1 MSTCPTSLK
10 LALDR
15 SLRSVDADGHLR
27 VEESRISKANVCPY
41 KGSEIPNSKALG
53 LDPNKIYRLYRDPG
67 ELRQGATTFEGKP
80 LLIRHVPIN
89 AELPSKELWVG
100 TIGKVT
106 YEHPYLVT
114 RPLMVLTQEA
124 IDLIESEEQ
133 RELSAG
139 YRYEAIMGPGNADGQ
154 DYDGR
159 MVNIRGNHVAIVGEG
174 RAGHDVHVADES
186 PPEFRSMKKTPK
198 VITLVSQLLRSEN
211 PSVDDVRLAL
221 DAALGETPAK
231 SVISLDESEKK
242 EAEAK
247 AQDAKRKRGS
257 DDDLTD
263 AEREEAHDEAREGKE
278 EAHDAKESAEDAAE
292 EKADKDKDD
301 EEAKDRKGA
310 RDARKGARDSRKGAR
325 DKRANDRKRAHDA
338 AGHVSAQN
346 MDKKAKDAKG
356 AADKKAAD
364 ALPDK
369 DDHRND
375 FRSGDSV
382 TKDEMSAA
390 IKAAIATTKASERAA
405 AQAREAVRPVVGA
418 IDIAM
423 DSAEKIYGF
432 ALKSQGVEL
441 DGVPEA
447 AYAALFGAIRK
458 TASPAPPM
466 AMDSSGVSVDRKT
479 LLGLN

>member
-1 MSTCPTSLK
+1 M
-10 LALDR
+10 
-15 SLRSVDADGHLR
+15 R

-41 KGSEIPNSKALG
+41 KGSEIPNSAALG
-53 LDPNKIYRLYRDPG
+53 LDPNKIYRLYRDPE
-67 ELRQGATTFEGKP
+67 ELRQGASSFEGKP

-106 YEHPYLVT
+106 YEHPYLIT

-124 IDLIESEEQ
+124 IDLIESETQ

-139 YRYEAIMGPGNADGQ
+139 YRYEAIMGPGSVDGQ
-154 DYDGR
+154 QYDGR

-186 PPEFRSMKKTPK
+186 PPELRTAPASRATTESRSMKKTPK

-211 PSVDDVRLAL
+211 PSVDDVRLAF

-231 SVISLDESEKK
+231 SVISLDESEKE
-242 EAEAK
+242 EAEKKAK
-247 AQDAKRKRGS
+247 DAKRARGS
-257 DDDLTD
+257 DEDLTE
-263 AEREEAHDEAREGKE
+263 AEREEAHDEAREAKEGAHDEKE
-278 EAHDAKESAEDAAE
+278 EAEDAAE

-301 EEAKDRKGA
+301 EEAKDRKAARDARKGA
-310 RDARKGARDSRKGAR
+310 RDARKGARDAR
-325 DKRANDRKRAHDA
+325 AHDRKRAHDA
-338 AGHVSAQN
+338 AGHNRAQN
-346 MDKKAKDAKG
+346 MDGKAKGRDEKRGKDAM
-356 AADKKAAD
+356 
-364 ALPDK
+364 PDK
-369 DDHRND
+369 TDHRND

-390 IKAAIATTKASERAA
+390 IKAAIERTKASERAA

-418 IDIAM
+418 VDIAM

-432 ALKSQGVEL
+432 ALQSAGVDL
-441 DGVPEA
+441 SGVPET

-458 TASPAPPM
+458 TASPAPM
-466 AMDSSGVSVDRKT
+466 ALDSAGVSVDRKT